1 MTIRKITTHHPGFW
15 VAVLATVIAF
25 LVVGLGAYTRL
36 VHAGLGCP
44 DWPGCYGFITVPETP
59 SMIHLAE
66 IRFPNA
72 PVDPSKG
79 WPEMIHRYV
88 AGSLVLL
95 VILLNIINIRH
106 RKNQGQP
113 VKLGLCILVLI
124 ILQAAFGMWTV
135 TLKLWPQVVTAHLLG
150 GFLTLSLL
158 FIMTLRLTNFH
169 WSPMRHLNPM
179 STTRKLAVMS
189 LIVVFMQ
196 IAIGGWLSANYAA
209 MACPDFPYCQ
219 GSWWPHMDFK
229 SGFNIAQSIGPD
241 YLGGQL
247 DSAARAAIHVTHR
260 IGAVVVSVFIFLL
273 CFSLIRNVSQ
283 VKERDA
289 GTLSGFI
296 WLILTVLFLQI
307 GLGISNVIFRLPLS
321 VAVLHNLV
329 GVCFLMVL
337 IALCFR
343 IFTKEIQ

>member
-1 MTIRKITTHHPGFW
+1 MNSRKITTYHPGFW
-15 VAVLATVIAF
+15 IAVAATVIAF
-25 LVVGLGAYTRL
+25 VVVGLGAYTRL

-66 IRFPNA
+66 IRFPGL

-95 VILLNIINIRH
+95 VVLLNMINIRY
-106 RKNQGQP
+106 RKNKSQP
-113 VKLGLCILVLI
+113 LKLGLFILGLI
-124 ILQAAFGMWTV
+124 LLQAVFGMWTV

-150 GFLTLSLL
+150 GFLTLTLL
-158 FIMTLRLTNFH
+158 LIMTLRLAN
-169 WSPMRHLNPM
+169 LNWPSVHHIKAM
-179 STTRKLAVMS
+179 SITRKLAILS
-189 LIVVFMQ
+189 LIAVVVQ

-229 SGFNIAQSIGPD
+229 NGFNIAQSIGPD
-241 YLGGQL
+241 YLGGKL
-247 DSAARAAIHVTHR
+247 DGAARAAIHVSHR
-260 IGAVVVSVFIFLL
+260 IGAAAVAVILLLL
-273 CFSLIRNVSQ
+273 CWSMIIDVCRADSQRVS
-283 VKERDA
+283 A
-289 GTLSGFI
+289 LSGFI
-296 WLILTVLFLQI
+296 WLTLITLVVQV
-307 GLGISNVIFRLPLS
+307 GLGISNVVFYLPLS

-329 GVCFLMVL
+329 GACLLL
-337 IALCFR
+337 ILAALNYR
-343 IFTKEIQ
+343 LFTKST